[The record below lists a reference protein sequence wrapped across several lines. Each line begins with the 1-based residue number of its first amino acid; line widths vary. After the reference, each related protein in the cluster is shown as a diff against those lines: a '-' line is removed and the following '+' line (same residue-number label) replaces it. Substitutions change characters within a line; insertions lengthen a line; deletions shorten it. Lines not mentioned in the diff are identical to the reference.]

1 MPTPVDREIEREVIR
16 EHLRRMID
24 DVELDAKTRLQAM
37 SMLGKDAG
45 MWKES
50 EAGAVSLQVLIADLR
65 GGSSGTRPE
74 AQALRLPDAG

>member
-1 MPTPVDREIEREVIR
+1 
-16 EHLRRMID
+16 MID

-74 AQALRLPDAG
+74 AQAQRLTDG

>member
-50 EAGAVSLQVLIADLR
+50 EVGAVNLQVLIADLR

-74 AQALRLPDAG
+74 AQAQRLTDG